1 MRFSH
6 SVHPFRWGI
15 RFSRS
20 LEITAWI
27 QMWNWLWTT
36 VAWRQKHV
44 PAVFLRVCLAFSLFG
59 SYIYIDIYIYT
70 YIYIYIYTYIYTSP
84 SLSLHI
90 YIYSNIWYHAV
101 WVGWQSS
108 PRSSNIFPQVP
119 STWSVLEA
127 ATARGRERSS
137 ICTALAGSL
146 GWGFRL
152 GWGRGAERPGA

>member
-1 MRFSH
+1 MRFSY

-15 RFSRS
+15 RSSRS

-59 SYIYIDIYIYT
+59 SSIYIKYMYTHIYIYLH
-70 YIYIYIYTYIYTSP
+70 I
-84 SLSLHI
+84 SLSL

-101 WVGWQSS
+101 WMGWQSS

-119 STWSVLEA
+119 STWSVSEA

-152 GWGRGAERPGA
+152 GWGLGAERPGA